1 MAASE
6 ITHFSH
12 KGKLFP
18 VGLRSHISLV
28 PPWFDQH
35 DTCIWGHGGPGVCLD
50 SMSAPT
56 RAGTPQPS
64 LPASRK
70 GTVQSRATDVGLKS
84 RIWEP
89 GAQCGKA
96 CPGSSNLNHGSGCSS
111 QIALASYLSSPLHGL
126 QKSQLGRQDWVK
138 LG

>member
-1 MAASE
+1 
-6 ITHFSH
+6 
-12 KGKLFP
+12 
-18 VGLRSHISLV
+18 
-28 PPWFDQH
+28 
-35 DTCIWGHGGPGVCLD
+35 
-50 SMSAPT
+50 MSAPT

-84 RIWEP
+84 RIWEL

-96 CPGSSNLNHGSGCSS
+96 CPGSSNLNHGSECSS
-111 QIALASYLSSPLHGL
+111 QTALASYLSSPLHGL

-138 LG
+138 LGQLPCERLGATERCGGAGKTYKVE